1 MSAERFVADARA
13 ALASLVGTGAVSSG
27 RETLAGFRGLARR
40 ARGLGLSDLAGH
52 LEALAGQLEQKGALA
67 FEPSAPLAD
76 EVCAIHDRIE
86 ALASTLALW
95 GVEQA
100 FSGDAPGH

>member
-27 RETLAGFRGLARR
+27 RETVAGLRGLARR

-52 LEALAGQLEQKGALA
+52 LEALASRLEDKGALA
-67 FEPSAPLAD
+67 FEASVPLAH
-76 EVCAIHDRIE
+76 EVCAVHDRVE
-86 ALASTLALW
+86 ALASALSLW

-100 FSGDAPGH
+100 FSGEGQN